1 MDFLSLEK
9 GITLVYGVPA
19 SGKTTFCLQL
29 AYDFTLHHKK
39 VLMVSCEPL
48 YLERF
53 EQLAGTHFK
62 ECLSYFLA
70 LRVQTFQE
78 QVQKVLELEHLKNIS
93 LILIDGFTT
102 FYRKELTGQVKEIN
116 AHMVLMLRSLKHL
129 SEKIPVIL
137 TSQVYQK
144 LEEDA
149 VEAVGGTL
157 IKKFCATI
165 IELKVNPRRL
175 LMRKPSSLLK
185 PFALKDQGF
194 YFS

>member
-1 MDFLSLEK
+1 MCIFSVYTTLYKCFGKDQHYKQGVFFKDVMDFLSLEK

-102 FYRKELTGQVKEIN
+102 FYRK
-116 AHMVLMLRSLKHL
+116 
-129 SEKIPVIL
+129 
-137 TSQVYQK
+137 
-144 LEEDA
+144 
-149 VEAVGGTL
+149 
-157 IKKFCATI
+157 
-165 IELKVNPRRL
+165 
-175 LMRKPSSLLK
+175 
-185 PFALKDQGF
+185 
-194 YFS
+194 